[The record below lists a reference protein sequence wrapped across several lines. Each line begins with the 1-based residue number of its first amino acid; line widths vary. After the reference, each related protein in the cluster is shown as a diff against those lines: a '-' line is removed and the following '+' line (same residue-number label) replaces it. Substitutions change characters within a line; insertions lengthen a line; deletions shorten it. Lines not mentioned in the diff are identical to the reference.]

1 MKVLVISVSDVA
13 ACIGSNK
20 HENSEKLLLKYS
32 NKLREQIGKKK
43 EISNEDELLDLIDT
57 KYPKLSDTV
66 DKIIMN
72 KDFYK
77 LDNLEISKIVEYAK
91 VEIYKEILPS
101 KKSEV
106 SEKSKVSEKS
116 ELSEVSEKS
125 EVSEVSEKSE
135 SSEKSEKSESS
146 EISVCKKE
154 EILKEFR
161 SKIHKKYGTVS
172 EEKTSKKIMTET
184 STTLVEDKKYYTES
198 IWDNEDIFFI
208 LRGRV
213 DRIETTLTG
222 EKILI
227 EIKNRMYKL
236 YSYVP
241 KYELIQVQIYLKMLD
256 LENAKLVE
264 QYRDEIYTHKI
275 KRNAKMYN
283 EVIMPQLIEF
293 CKKIYDNITSS

>member
-1 MKVLVISVSDVA
+1 MKVLVISASDVA

-20 HENSEKLLLKYS
+20 HQSSEKMLLEYS
-32 NKLREQIGKKK
+32 NKLREQTGKKK
-43 EISNEDELLDLIDT
+43 EISNEDEILDLIDT
-57 KYPKLSDTV
+57 KYSKLSDTV

-72 KDFYK
+72 KDFHK

-91 VEIYKEILPS
+91 DEIYKEIVTS
-101 KKSEV
+101 NTSEV
-106 SEKSKVSEKS
+106 SETSKISETS
-116 ELSEVSEKS
+116 EASNTSEV
-125 EVSEVSEKSE
+125 
-135 SSEKSEKSESS
+135 
-146 EISVCKKE
+146 SVCKKE
-154 EILKEFR
+154 VILEEFR

-184 STTLVEDKKYYTES
+184 STTLVEDKKYYTEL
-198 IWDNEDIFFI
+198 IWDNEDIIFV
-208 LRGRV
+208 LRGRI
-213 DRIETTLTG
+213 DRIETTSTG

-236 YSYVP
+236 FRYVP
-241 KYELIQVQIYLKMLD
+241 KYELIQVQIYLRMLD

-275 KRNAKMYN
+275 KRNNKMYD

-293 CKKIYDNITSS
+293 CKKIYDNIFLNNL